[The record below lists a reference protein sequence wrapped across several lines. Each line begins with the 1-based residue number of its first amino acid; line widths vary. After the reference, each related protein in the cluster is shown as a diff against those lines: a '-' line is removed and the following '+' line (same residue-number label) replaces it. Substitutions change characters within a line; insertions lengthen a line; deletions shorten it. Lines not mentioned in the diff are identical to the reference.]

1 MSKKEDI
8 ELEIQDV
15 VEEEKAASQEELE
28 SIKEQ
33 TKNTLQKIKEN
44 AKEEDPKFS
53 STLTLRVI
61 WRAMT
66 SICLSLMSTDC
77 IR

>member
-44 AKEEDPKFS
+44 AKEGSNYMTDF
-53 STLTLRVI
+53 TVI
-61 WRAMT
+61 YK
-66 SICLSLMSTDC
+66 
-77 IR
+77 